1 LKIRGEIVMNDAIA
15 AVLNSWFEAYKKGD
29 VDSVVAHHT
38 DNASLFAPGA
48 PRVDGTEA
56 LKATI
61 QGMIDGGIT
70 YISHETTE
78 ADSREDIGYLLAT
91 PRRPEIDQRA
101 SCPAPPPL
109 PLPVRLRA
117 KSGNCRPQR
126 PRSRGHRSYGRYNG
140 YSGGDDE
147 FFMLRCEG

>member
-1 LKIRGEIVMNDAIA
+1 MDDAIA
-15 AVLNSWFEAYKKGD
+15 AALNSWFEAYRKGD

-61 QGMIDGGIT
+61 QGMIDSGIT

-78 ADSREDIGYLLAT
+78 ADSREDVGYLFAT
-91 PRRPEIDQRA
+91 VSLDIPDTGKV
-101 SCPAPPPL
+101 S
-109 PLPVRLRA
+109 A
-117 KSGNCRPQR
+117 KVVDVLKRQSDGTWKFHATSWNLD
-126 PRSRGHRSYGRYNG
+126 S
-140 YSGGDDE
+140 
-147 FFMLRCEG
+147 

>member
-1 LKIRGEIVMNDAIA
+1 MLKCLKIRGGIVMNNAIA

-48 PRVDGTEA
+48 PRVDDTEA

-78 ADSREDIGYLLAT
+78 ADSREDIGYLLANIT
-91 PRRPEIDQRA
+91 LAIPDTGNV
-101 SCPAPPPL
+101 S
-109 PLPVRLRA
+109 A
-117 KSGNCRPQR
+117 KVVDVLKRQSDGTWKFHNTCWNLD
-126 PRSRGHRSYGRYNG
+126 S
-140 YSGGDDE
+140 
-147 FFMLRCEG
+147 